1 MSTAN
6 ICLSYAVET
15 MAGVRPTSGYIM
27 MPDITEVP
35 ISNALLL
42 VNDLYFVA
50 FYTDR
55 QLELWQELIEAYNNA
70 IKQGLS
76 VWFCIS
82 HPKLDIDTANFFQ
95 GKPLSV
101 KPAYTLGN
109 YSGIAL
115 PVVPLSAVEQAKNP
129 LKIGSVDYEKNAE
142 EYRQSQYAKGRLHKD

>member
-1 MSTAN
+1 MSVAAIN
-6 ICLSYAVET
+6 LAYAVESQV
-15 MAGVRPTSGYIM
+15 GKRPTSGYIM

-55 QLELWQELIEAYNNA
+55 QVELWQELIEAYNNA

-82 HPKLDIDTANFFQ
+82 HPKLDIANFFQ

>member
-55 QLELWQELIEAYNNA
+55 QLELWQELIEA
-70 IKQGLS
+70 
-76 VWFCIS
+76 
-82 HPKLDIDTANFFQ
+82 
-95 GKPLSV
+95 
-101 KPAYTLGN
+101 
-109 YSGIAL
+109 
-115 PVVPLSAVEQAKNP
+115 
-129 LKIGSVDYEKNAE
+129 
-142 EYRQSQYAKGRLHKD
+142 